1 MFASLNATTAR
12 IRIGRCSKLLLS
24 TGSSVGVVCSAGAK
38 LRRSYHNDRRSRYD
52 RNNTQVAGKAPTPSH
67 GNPVKLKFRTK
78 GSSGIEITNT
88 KMELI
93 YGFSPIKAA
102 MTQGRREVYGLY
114 YQGGFMGD
122 EPRSEMD
129 ELIEMAQSQLLPVKC
144 VSRSDMDNATYG
156 ANHQGVL
163 LKVSRMEATRVH
175 NLGPLVNGRYTLDL
189 ATGEVELE
197 PRRKFPLLVCLDG
210 IQDERNLGSII
221 RSALF
226 FGADGV
232 LMSGKGA
239 CRPSPIVSK
248 TSSGA
253 MECLNIYRVV
263 EAPKVL
269 AKARK
274 NGWSVVCATV
284 VDADSGKSVPLQRI
298 PELSA
303 PTFLVL
309 GSEGEGVSQDILCL
323 SDMNIHI
330 PARADIP
337 SYIDSLNVGVA
348 AGVILSALRFAG
360 E

>member
-1 MFASLNATTAR
+1 
-12 IRIGRCSKLLLS
+12 
-24 TGSSVGVVCSAGAK
+24 
-38 LRRSYHNDRRSRYD
+38 
-52 RNNTQVAGKAPTPSH
+52 
-67 GNPVKLKFRTK
+67 
-78 GSSGIEITNT
+78 
-88 KMELI
+88 MELL

-122 EPRSEMD
+122 EPRPEMD
-129 ELIEMAQSQLLPVKC
+129 ELIKIAQSQLLPVKS
-144 VSRSDMDNATYG
+144 VSRSDMDNAVYG

-163 LKVSRMEATRVH
+163 LKVSSMEAARVR
-175 NLGPLVNGRYTLDL
+175 NLGPLANGRYTLDL
-189 ATGEVELE
+189 VAGEVEVE

-221 RSALF
+221 RSAMF
-226 FGADGV
+226 FGADGI
-232 LMSGKGA
+232 LMSGKGV
-239 CRPSPIVSK
+239 CRPSPVVSK

-253 MECLNIYRVV
+253 MECLNVYRVT

-269 AKARK
+269 AKARE
-274 NGWSVVCATV
+274 NGWSVVCTTV
-284 VDADSGKSVPLQRI
+284 ADTDSGKSVPLQRI
-298 PELSA
+298 SGLSA
-303 PTFLVL
+303 PTLLVL
-309 GSEGEGVSQDILCL
+309 GSEGEGVSNSILCL

-348 AGVILSALRFAG
+348 AGVILSALKFTG